1 MASNKTEKIK
11 VKKRQIQKLKPG
23 KCSAC
28 LTNLRSVCCKQ
39 VRKTTTFKNQQTKE
53 ICKIFH
59 NVNCASS
66 YVIYL
71 MECILCDK
79 QYVGKAETS
88 FNIIIKKM

>member
-1 MASNKTEKIK
+1 MASNKIEKIK
-11 VKKRQIQKLKPG
+11 VKKRQIHKLKPG

-28 LTNLRSVCCKQ
+28 LINLRSVCCKQ

-71 MECILCDK
+71 MEYILCDK